1 MALSGGLVAGIR
13 AGLAYNS
20 FPLMN
25 GHIVPPE
32 IMLLVIAVP
41 LYWWRVRATASLPYA
56 ARIGADLLLAILVVQ
71 ATLGIG
77 TLLLVVPPPLAVAH
91 QATAVLLF
99 AVALNAAHALR

>member
-1 MALSGGLVAGIR
+1 MRTAR
-13 AGLAYNS
+13 AI
-20 FPLMN
+20 P
-25 GHIVPPE
+25 V
-32 IMLLVIAVP
+32 
-41 LYWWRVRATASLPYA
+41 A
-56 ARIGADLLLAILVVQ
+56 ARIGADLLLVILVVQ